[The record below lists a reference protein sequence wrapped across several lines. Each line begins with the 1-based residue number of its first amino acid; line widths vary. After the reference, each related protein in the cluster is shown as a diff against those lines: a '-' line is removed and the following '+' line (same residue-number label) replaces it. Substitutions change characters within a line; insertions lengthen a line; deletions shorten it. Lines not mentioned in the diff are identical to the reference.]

1 MTFIITPAYA
11 TEISDA
17 LANLYNT
24 NVQAGEIAIMWLGSH
39 QKGPLEGYASAGF
52 VIKTANN
59 IIAIDPSNLLSEDID
74 SLEKLDVI
82 FITHDHGDHFHPDTI
97 VAMQTKTGSFVI
109 TDPTS
114 MSMLRGQIS
123 EDKLIQIRPNEQM
136 TISEITVNA
145 FRAQHPVVTPL
156 MYVIEVDGFR
166 IFHGSDSAFVE
177 NLNEIDSRV
186 HLALVPTGD
195 PSPSAS
201 PTDAF
206 EMTRATNPY
215 IVIPMHGSPQQM
227 QEFSD
232 IVKQSEL
239 QAQVIIPTPLEVM
252 VPVEIVPEFGEVTT
266 MVLGFAVLSIIALSV
281 RLNAKKTLV
290 HRK

>member
-1 MTFIITPAYA
+1 LTVIITPAYA
-11 TEISDA
+11 AEISDA

-24 NVQAGEIAIMWLGSH
+24 NVQAGEIVIMWLGSH

-82 FITHDHGDHFHPDTI
+82 FITHDHGDHFDVDTA
-97 VAMQTKTGSFVI
+97 VQMQIKTDSYVI
-109 TDPTS
+109 SNPAS
-114 MSMLRGQIS
+114 AL
-123 EDKLIQIRPNEQM
+123 KLIGKIPDEKLIRIQPNEQM
-136 TISEITVNA
+136 TISEIMVNA

-156 MYVIEVDGFR
+156 TYVIEVDGFR

-177 NLNEIDSRV
+177 NLNKIDSRV

-252 VPVEIVPEFGEVTT
+252 VPVEIVPEFGEVVT

-281 RLNAKKTLV
+281 RLNAKKTLA